1 MDSGTL
7 KSRPRKN
14 PPPKN
19 MEVQPMSDFA
29 DRFAI
34 TELLH
39 RYILAID
46 AHDNEAFADCFTAD
60 GVYESPFG
68 AATGREAIRGTIAQ
82 WHTSGVTH
90 GKRHFAGPIQVQPRG
105 DEATAFSYYWVA
117 EALANPGVVA
127 SGTYT
132 DVLRKV
138 DGEWRL
144 AQRKQTIDPSFKP
157 QG

>member
-1 MDSGTL
+1 
-7 KSRPRKN
+7 
-14 PPPKN
+14 
-19 MEVQPMSDFA
+19 MSDFA

-34 TELLH
+34 TELLQ

-46 AHDNEAFADCFTAD
+46 SHDNEAVAECFTAD
-60 GVYESPFG
+60 GVYDSPFG
-68 AATGREAIRGTIAQ
+68 AAPGREAIRGTIAH
-82 WHTSGVTH
+82 WHCLGVSA
-90 GKRHFAGPIQVQPRG
+90 GKRHFAGPIQVQLRG
-105 DEATAFSYYWVA
+105 SEATALSDYWVA
-117 EALANPGVVA
+117 EAQASPGVVA

-138 DGEWRL
+138 HGEWRL